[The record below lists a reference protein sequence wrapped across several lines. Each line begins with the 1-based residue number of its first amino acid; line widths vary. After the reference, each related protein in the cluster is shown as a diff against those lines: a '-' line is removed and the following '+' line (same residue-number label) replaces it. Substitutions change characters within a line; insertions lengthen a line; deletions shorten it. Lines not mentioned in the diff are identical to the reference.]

1 MFYVISWFLI
11 FYFYLKTLLRR
22 LLVWWSA
29 ITDSLSRQEIA
40 CVFVTVWR
48 YFMRIVSWFGSR
60 VFRDGRVVSQTLT
73 SVLAFPGQRATDD
86 FRFSW
91 RHRCQNR
98 KRWLMVSHRTSATWS
113 HPPLYNKDLFPRFPS
128 YALVTTVRMIRYIM
142 CIKKIK
148 QEKEFS
154 RFFFCFF
161 FSVDISTAT
170 DRYHSLELSI
180 FLLSFAFHT
189 GTRFYLPCI

>member
-1 MFYVISWFLI
+1 MFYVLSWFLI

-29 ITDSLSRQEIA
+29 ITDSLSCQEIA

-60 VFRDGRVVSQTLT
+60 VVRDGRAVSQTLT

-98 KRWLMVSHRTSATWS
+98 KRWWMGSHRTSTTWS
-113 HPPLYNKDLFPRFPS
+113 QPALCNKDLS
-128 YALVTTVRMIRYIM
+128 STTPFVYT
-142 CIKKIK
+142 CNLSPNNTLHTY
-148 QEKEFS
+148 QEKKTQKRIFLV
-154 RFFFCFF
+154 FFFFV
-161 FSVDISTAT
+161 SVD
-170 DRYHSLELSI
+170 
-180 FLLSFAFHT
+180 
-189 GTRFYLPCI
+189 

>member
-1 MFYVISWFLI
+1 MISFFKPLCIYITVTNI
-11 FYFYLKTLLRR
+11 FHSIYHFFFKIAELKKYNNVLCFKLVSYFYLKTLLRR

-29 ITDSLSRQEIA
+29 ITDSLSYQEIA

-60 VFRDGRVVSQTLT
+60 VLRDGRAVSQTLT

-98 KRWLMVSHRTSATWS
+98 KRWWMGSHRTSATWS
-113 HPPLYNKDLFPRFPS
+113 QPPLYNKDLFPLLPS
-128 YALVTTVRMIRYIM
+128 YELVTKVQIIRYTS
-142 CIKKIK
+142 
-148 QEKEFS
+148 QEKKTQKRIS
-154 RFFFCFF
+154 LFFLV
-161 FSVDISTAT
+161 SVD
-170 DRYHSLELSI
+170 
-180 FLLSFAFHT
+180 
-189 GTRFYLPCI
+189 